1 MTVLL
6 IAADVVREAFARRY
20 MIALFGAIVLFL
32 VGLTFA
38 VDLEVVEGALAAGR
52 LFGANLT
59 DAIVPVDVVM
69 RSVFQVLAL
78 FTFYIGLLFGIV
90 ASADIA
96 PKMLAP
102 GRVELLLS
110 LPVRRPELVV
120 GTYLGVAVIA
130 CVTTAFAVGGVSLVL
145 FWKAELV
152 TFAPAVGA
160 LMAIVGFL
168 PLYGA
173 MLLATSL
180 VRSSALAAGAG
191 IFLYLA
197 GLVTSDREQFL
208 GWFRDGLVRDALSVV
223 ISPLPRLGALADAG
237 AAAAS
242 GDGVHWALLLPVLGG
257 ALAFAG
263 ASVALA
269 CFLVSGKD
277 Y

>member
-6 IAADVVREAFARRY
+6 IATDVVREAFARRY

-110 LPVRRPELVV
+110 LPVRRAELVI
-120 GTYLGVAVIA
+120 GTYVGVAVIA

-160 LMAIVGFL
+160 VMAIVGFL

-208 GWFRDGLVRDALSVV
+208 GWFRDGLVRDALGVV

-263 ASVALA
+263 ASVTLA